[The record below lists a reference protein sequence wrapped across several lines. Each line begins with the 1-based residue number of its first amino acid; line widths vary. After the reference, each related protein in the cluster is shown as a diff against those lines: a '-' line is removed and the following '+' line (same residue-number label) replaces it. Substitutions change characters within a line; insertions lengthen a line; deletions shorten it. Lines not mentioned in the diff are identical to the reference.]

1 LYTEHYDAA
10 MSLVWFDEPTPPR
23 GEQLSRERIVAAA
36 IALAD
41 ADVRGEVTMRAVAAR
56 VGSSTPMSLYRYV
69 GSKDGLTDLM
79 VDEVYGEIEVPAGE
93 WRASLRGL
101 GLSGWAAVQ
110 RHPWFARLAFSR
122 PPLGPHALALYDAAL
137 AALDPFDLPA
147 AERMG
152 AINTVLGHVFGSG
165 LALLEERAMRER
177 AGLPTDED
185 LDDAAR
191 PYLQRITEE
200 GRYPHFIR
208 WANDPRRLDPA
219 PQSFER
225 ILEWLLDGIEGS
237 LVTARE

>member
-1 LYTEHYDAA
+1 
-10 MSLVWFDEPTPPR
+10 
-23 GEQLSRERIVAAA
+23 
-36 IALAD
+36 
-41 ADVRGEVTMRAVAAR
+41 
-56 VGSSTPMSLYRYV
+56 
-69 GSKDGLTDLM
+69 M
-79 VDEVYGEIEVPAGE
+79 VDAVYGEVAVPAGD

-101 GLSGWAAVQ
+101 GLSGWEAVQ

-122 PPLGPHALALYDAAL
+122 PPLGPHALGLYDAAL
-137 AALDPFDLPA
+137 AALDGFELGA

-185 LDDAAR
+185 LADAAR

-208 WANDPRRLDPA
+208 WANDPARHDPA

-225 ILEWLLDGIEGS
+225 ILDWLLDGIEGT
-237 LVTARE
+237 LVTTPG